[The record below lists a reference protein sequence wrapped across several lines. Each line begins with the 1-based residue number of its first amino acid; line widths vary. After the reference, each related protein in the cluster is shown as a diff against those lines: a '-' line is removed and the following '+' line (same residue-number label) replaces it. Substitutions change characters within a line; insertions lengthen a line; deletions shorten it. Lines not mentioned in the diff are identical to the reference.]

1 MRPPAIIE
9 LSQYGVQRGKTTTI
23 TVDGQ
28 NLIEADA
35 VLFDDARISGKIV
48 SRRDKGRIEIR
59 RVEGSTAALINDIA
73 NNTELIVEMTVP
85 DSVEPGTHGFRVRTP
100 LGTTALR
107 TFAVGL
113 LPELDETE
121 MNDTPDGAQ
130 TMTLP
135 MTVNGA
141 LQRGGDVDH
150 FWFEAKAGQQI
161 VFAMIGTPIGSRVD
175 STVTILDA
183 SGATV
188 ASNDDGTWQMRDSL
202 LVHTFAK
209 DGRYA
214 RARRRCAGCG
224 RAARF
229 PLSADR
235 GRAALRHQRL
245 PARRRARQRDAFC
258 GRRRASRRRD
268 VTQRRGDAD
277 DVRAARPIRVSA
289 REGCPSRSA
298 RSRCT

>member
-1 MRPPAIIE
+1 MSSNDNSATRLTRHDARRDVRRAAVTRLRVPVRIVSGLAAIGYIALSHAGVIDDIRVWAQMRPPAIIE

-59 RVEGSTAALINDIA
+59 RVEGSTAALISDIA

-130 TMTLP
+130 VMTLP
-135 MTVNGA
+135 MTANGCA
-141 LQRGGDVDH
+141 AARRGCRSFLVRGEGGPADRVRADRHADRIAHRFDGD
-150 FWFEAKAGQQI
+150 
-161 VFAMIGTPIGSRVD
+161 
-175 STVTILDA
+175 
-183 SGATV
+183 
-188 ASNDDGTWQMRDSL
+188 
-202 LVHTFAK
+202 
-209 DGRYA
+209 
-214 RARRRCAGCG
+214 RARRE
-224 RAARF
+224 
-229 PLSADR
+229 
-235 GRAALRHQRL
+235 
-245 PARRRARQRDAFC
+245 
-258 GRRRASRRRD
+258 RRD
-268 VTQRRGDAD
+268 D
-277 DVRAARPIRVSA
+277 RVE
-289 REGCPSRSA
+289 R
-298 RSRCT
+298 